1 MADNLNG
8 ADITPDKDNITGS
21 VNNSGIDSPV
31 NDSDN
36 ITGNADNTSPDN
48 DSINNS
54 SDSQNKDD
62 KGKRNGEVFDSSS
75 NLIPFGS
82 KRDNRSKEE
91 VREINAKGGRK
102 SGETRRKQR
111 DMREIAKAILEHAMK
126 EEQIEEVLGSSKDL
140 LDGDKSVMA
149 VLTARMVQEA
159 GKGSYKHYETLRDT
173 AGFKPKDE
181 IGISADIM
189 TDADRE
195 LIEKVNRR
203 LEAKKA

>member
-1 MADNLNG
+1 MADNING

-21 VNNSGIDSPV
+21 VNNSGNYSPV
-31 NDSDN
+31 NGSDN
-36 ITGNADNTSPDN
+36 NAVNADNTSPDN
-48 DSINNS
+48 DSLNNS

-62 KGKRNGEVFDSSS
+62 KGKRNGID
-75 NLIPFGS
+75 NLIPFNQ
-82 KRDNRSKEE
+82 RTEE
-91 VREINAKGGRK
+91 QQREIAKMGGK
-102 SGETRRKQR
+102 ASGEARKKKR
-111 DMREIAKAILEHAMK
+111 DMREVAKAILEHAMN
-126 EEQIEEVLGSSKDL
+126 EAQIDEVLGSSKDL

-195 LIEKVNRR
+195 LVEKVNRR

>member
-1 MADNLNG
+1 MADNFNG

-21 VNNSGIDSPV
+21 VNISGNDSPV

-54 SDSQNKDD
+54 SDSENKDD
-62 KGKRNGEVFDSSS
+62 KVKHDGRD
-75 NLIPFGS
+75 NLIPFNKLS
-82 KRDNRSKEE
+82 EDEQKEIRSK
-91 VREINAKGGRK
+91 GGK
-102 SGETRRKQR
+102 ASGEARRKKR
-111 DMREIAKAILEHAMK
+111 DMREVAKAILEHAMK

-203 LEAKKA
+203 LEKKQISG

>member
-1 MADNLNG
+1 MADNING
-8 ADITPDKDNITGS
+8 ADITPDKDNITGA
-21 VNNSGIDSPV
+21 VNNSGNYSPV

-36 ITGNADNTSPDN
+36 NAVNADNTSPDN
-48 DSINNS
+48 DSLNNS
-54 SDSQNKDD
+54 SESEKKDVN
-62 KGKRNGEVFDSSS
+62 GKYDGRA
-75 NLIPFGS
+75 NLIPFNKLS
-82 KRDNRSKEE
+82 EEEQKEIRSK
-91 VREINAKGGRK
+91 GGK
-102 SGETRRKQR
+102 ASGEARRKKR
-111 DMREIAKAILEHAMK
+111 DMREVAKAILEHAMN
-126 EEQIEEVLGSSKDL
+126 EAQIDEVLGSSKDL

-195 LIEKVNRR
+195 LVEKVNRR

>member
-1 MADNLNG
+1 MADNING
-8 ADITPDKDNITGS
+8 ADITPDKDNIT
-21 VNNSGIDSPV
+21 VNNSGNDSPV

-36 ITGNADNTSPDN
+36 NAVNADNTSPDN

-54 SDSQNKDD
+54 SDSENKDD
-62 KGKRNGEVFDSSS
+62 KEKYDTSN

-82 KRDNRSKEE
+82 ERDNRSKEE

-111 DMREIAKAILEHAMK
+111 DMREIAKAILEHAMN
-126 EEQIEEVLGSSKDL
+126 EDQIEEVLGSSKDL

-181 IGISADIM
+181 VGITADIM
-189 TDADRE
+189 TDADRS
-195 LIEKVNRR
+195 LLDKVSGR
-203 LEAKKA
+203 LGVKQA

>member
-36 ITGNADNTSPDN
+36 NAVNADNTSPDN
-48 DSINNS
+48 DSLNNS
-54 SDSQNKDD
+54 SESEKKDVN
-62 KGKRNGEVFDSSS
+62 GKYDGRA
-75 NLIPFGS
+75 NLIPFNRLS
-82 KRDNRSKEE
+82 EEEQKEIRSK
-91 VREINAKGGRK
+91 GGK
-102 SGETRRKQR
+102 ASGEARRKKR
-111 DMREIAKAILEHAMK
+111 DMREVAKAILEHAMN
-126 EEQIEEVLGSSKDL
+126 EAQIDEVLGSSKDL

-195 LIEKVNRR
+195 LVEKVNRR

>member
-36 ITGNADNTSPDN
+36 NAVNADNTSPDN
-48 DSINNS
+48 DSLNNS
-54 SDSQNKDD
+54 SDSEKKDVN
-62 KGKRNGEVFDSSS
+62 GKYDGRA
-75 NLIPFGS
+75 NLIPFNKLS
-82 KRDNRSKEE
+82 EEEQKEIRSK
-91 VREINAKGGRK
+91 GGK
-102 SGETRRKQR
+102 ASGEARRKKR
-111 DMREIAKAILEHAMK
+111 DMREVAKAILEHAMN
-126 EEQIEEVLGSSKDL
+126 EAQIDEVLGNSKEL

-195 LIEKVNRR
+195 LVEKVNRR

>member
-36 ITGNADNTSPDN
+36 NAVNADNTSPDN
-48 DSINNS
+48 DSLNNS
-54 SDSQNKDD
+54 SESGKKDVN
-62 KGKRNGEVFDSSS
+62 GKYDGRA
-75 NLIPFGS
+75 NLIPFNRLS
-82 KRDNRSKEE
+82 EEEQKEIRSK
-91 VREINAKGGRK
+91 GGK
-102 SGETRRKQR
+102 ASGEARRKKR
-111 DMREIAKAILEHAMK
+111 DMREVAKAILEHAMN
-126 EEQIEEVLGSSKDL
+126 EAQIDEVLGNSKEL

-195 LIEKVNRR
+195 LVEKVNRR

>member
-36 ITGNADNTSPDN
+36 RTVNSDNTSPDN
-48 DSINNS
+48 DRVKNS

-62 KGKRNGEVFDSSS
+62 KGKRNGID
-75 NLIPFGS
+75 NLIPFNQ
-82 KRDNRSKEE
+82 RTEE
-91 VREINAKGGRK
+91 QQREIAKMGGK
-102 SGETRRKQR
+102 ASGEARKKKR
-111 DMREIAKAILEHAMK
+111 DMREVAKAILEHAMK

-195 LIEKVNRR
+195 LVEKVNRR

>member
-31 NDSDN
+31 NESDN
-36 ITGNADNTSPDN
+36 ITGNADNTSPDS

-54 SDSQNKDD
+54 SDSENKDD
-62 KGKRNGEVFDSSS
+62 NVKYDGRA
-75 NLIPFGS
+75 NLIPFNKLS
-82 KRDNRSKEE
+82 EDEQKEIRSK
-91 VREINAKGGRK
+91 GGK
-102 SGETRRKQR
+102 ASGEARRKKR
-111 DMREIAKAILEHAMK
+111 DMREVAKAILEHAMN
-126 EEQIEEVLGSSKDL
+126 EAQIDEVLGSSKDL
-140 LDGDKSVMA
+140 LDGGKSVMA

-159 GKGSYKHYETLRDT
+159 GKGSYKHYETIRDT

>member
-36 ITGNADNTSPDN
+36 NAVNADNTSPDN
-48 DSINNS
+48 DSLNNS
-54 SDSQNKDD
+54 SESEKKDVNEKYD
-62 KGKRNGEVFDSSS
+62 GRA
-75 NLIPFGS
+75 NLIPFNKLS
-82 KRDNRSKEE
+82 EEEQREIRSK
-91 VREINAKGGRK
+91 GGK
-102 SGETRRKQR
+102 ASGEARRKKR
-111 DMREIAKAILEHAMK
+111 DMREVAKAILEHAMN
-126 EEQIEEVLGSSKDL
+126 EAQIDEVLGNSKEL

-181 IGISADIM
+181 IDISADIM

-195 LIEKVNRR
+195 LVEKVNRR

>member
-1 MADNLNG
+1 MADNSNG

-36 ITGNADNTSPDN
+36 NAVNADNTSPDN
-48 DSINNS
+48 DSLNNS
-54 SDSQNKDD
+54 SESEKKDVN
-62 KGKRNGEVFDSSS
+62 GKYDGRA
-75 NLIPFGS
+75 NLIPFNKLS
-82 KRDNRSKEE
+82 EDEQKEIRSK
-91 VREINAKGGRK
+91 GGK
-102 SGETRRKQR
+102 ASGEARRKKR
-111 DMREIAKAILEHAMK
+111 DMREVAKAILEHAMN
-126 EEQIEEVLGSSKDL
+126 EAQIEEVLGNSKEL

-195 LIEKVNRR
+195 LVEKVNRR

>member
-1 MADNLNG
+1 MADNING
-8 ADITPDKDNITGS
+8 ADITPD
-21 VNNSGIDSPV
+21 
-31 NDSDN
+31 NDSL
-36 ITGNADNTSPDN
+36 
-48 DSINNS
+48 NNS
-54 SDSQNKDD
+54 SDSENKDD
-62 KGKRNGEVFDSSS
+62 KEVFDSSS

-82 KRDNRSKEE
+82 ERDNRSKEE
-91 VREINAKGGRK
+91 VREINARGGRK

-111 DMREIAKAILEHAMK
+111 DMREIAKAILEHAMN
-126 EEQIEEVLGSSKDL
+126 EAQIEEVLGNSKEL

-195 LIEKVNRR
+195 LVEKVNRR

>member
-21 VNNSGIDSPV
+21 VNNSGNDSPV

-36 ITGNADNTSPDN
+36 ITGNDDNTSPDN

-62 KGKRNGEVFDSSS
+62 KGKRNGID
-75 NLIPFGS
+75 NLIPFNQ
-82 KRDNRSKEE
+82 RTEE
-91 VREINAKGGRK
+91 QQREIAKMGGK
-102 SGETRRKQR
+102 ASGEARKKKR
-111 DMREIAKAILEHAMK
+111 DMREVAKAILEHAMK

>member
-8 ADITPDKDNITGS
+8 ADITPDKDNNITGS

-36 ITGNADNTSPDN
+36 ITGNADNTSPDS
-48 DSINNS
+48 DSINIS

-62 KGKRNGEVFDSSS
+62 KGKRNGID
-75 NLIPFGS
+75 NLIPFNQ
-82 KRDNRSKEE
+82 RTEE
-91 VREINAKGGRK
+91 QQREIAKMGGK
-102 SGETRRKQR
+102 ASGEARKKKR
-111 DMREIAKAILEHAMK
+111 DMREVAKAILEHAMND
-126 EEQIEEVLGSSKDL
+126 EQIDEVLGSSKDL

>member
-36 ITGNADNTSPDN
+36 NAVNADNTSPDN
-48 DSINNS
+48 DSLNNS
-54 SDSQNKDD
+54 SESEKKDVN
-62 KGKRNGEVFDSSS
+62 GKYDGRA
-75 NLIPFGS
+75 NLIPFNKLS
-82 KRDNRSKEE
+82 EDEQKEIRSK
-91 VREINAKGGRK
+91 GGK
-102 SGETRRKQR
+102 ASGEARRKKR
-111 DMREIAKAILEHAMK
+111 DMREVAKAILEHAMN
-126 EEQIEEVLGSSKDL
+126 EAQIDEVLGNSKEL

-195 LIEKVNRR
+195 LVEKVNRR

>member
-31 NDSDN
+31 NHSDN
-36 ITGNADNTSPDN
+36 RTVNADNTSPDN
-48 DSINNS
+48 DSVKNS
-54 SDSQNKDD
+54 SDSENKDD
-62 KGKRNGEVFDSSS
+62 NVKYDGRA
-75 NLIPFGS
+75 NLIPFNKLS
-82 KRDNRSKEE
+82 EDEQKEIRSK
-91 VREINAKGGRK
+91 GGK
-102 SGETRRKQR
+102 ASGDARRKKR
-111 DMREIAKAILEHAMK
+111 DMREVAKAILEHAMN
-126 EEQIEEVLGSSKDL
+126 EAQIEEVLGNSKEL

-181 IGISADIM
+181 IDISADIM

-195 LIEKVNRR
+195 LVEKVNRR

>member
-36 ITGNADNTSPDN
+36 RTVNADNTSPDN
-48 DSINNS
+48 DRVKNS

-62 KGKRNGEVFDSSS
+62 KGKRNGID
-75 NLIPFGS
+75 NLIPFNQ
-82 KRDNRSKEE
+82 RTEE
-91 VREINAKGGRK
+91 QQREIAKMGGK
-102 SGETRRKQR
+102 ASGEARKKKR
-111 DMREIAKAILEHAMK
+111 DMREVAKAILEHAMN
-126 EEQIEEVLGSSKDL
+126 EAQIDEVLGSSKDL